1 MKHILFVST
10 SVHKINNYAV
20 TQYNSIRELLTAL
33 ITEST
38 VDLIIID
45 SCILKQS
52 TQSIY
57 DILSSIRLLT
67 EKRTIGVAISADI
80 NIKPSLLKELL
91 GLNIIGI
98 YPMGMGFTEM
108 ESSLTIEKM
117 LDGKKYIHQRFKTL
131 LLYTKRKTIQDELPH
146 LTSREQQIVNIIKL
160 SGDCNKS
167 IARKLQISENTVK
180 IHINHI
186 FKKLGLKSRTE
197 LAITAQ

>member
-131 LLYTKRKTIQDELPH
+131 LLYIKRKPYKMNCPI
-146 LTSREQQIVNIIKL
+146 
-160 SGDCNKS
+160 
-167 IARKLQISENTVK
+167 
-180 IHINHI
+180 
-186 FKKLGLKSRTE
+186 
-197 LAITAQ
+197 